1 MSAPIVTL
9 YISGRNLYVVLWNPV
24 TGQFWNKDTAAWENY
39 NQANWTHYA
48 IPLLEYVSSG
58 IYSVAYPAGIAAGV
72 LSTEFVYQQNGATPV
87 LPALPGGDS
96 FLALMQS
103 QGVNLQN
110 IAGDGASVLNLQAAA
125 GVEVRGAAVAG
136 TLSTTQMSTTLTQA
150 NSAFIG
156 RVLIFTSGAA
166 IYQATV
172 ITGFA
177 HTNGVLTF
185 GAVTVAPSAAD
196 TFIIV

>member
-1 MSAPIVTL
+1 MSQLIETL
-9 YISGRNLYVVLWNPV
+9 YLSGRNLYVVIHAG
-24 TGQFWNKDTAAWENY
+24 GQVWNKDTVAFENY
-39 NQANWTHYA
+39 NQGNWTHYA
-48 IPLLEYVSSG
+48 VPLAEQTSSG
-58 IYSVAYPAGIAAGV
+58 YYFATYPTGIPAGT
-72 LSTEFVYQQNGATPV
+72 LSTDCLYQQNGASPV

-96 FLALMQS
+96 FLSAFQS

-110 IAGDGASVLNLQAAA
+110 IAGDGNSVLNLQAAA

-136 TLSTTQMSTTLTQA
+136 TLSTTQMSTTLTQVT
-150 NSAFIG
+150 SAFIG

-172 ITGFA
+172 ITA
-177 HTNGVLTF
+177 YNHTNGLLTF

-196 TFIIV
+196 TFVIV